1 VRFLNLYTSLF
12 GWRVRSGP
20 FRGMHYVH
28 ESICS
33 TIAPKVLGTYEI
45 ELRDWV
51 EKLIAH
57 PPSTLI
63 NIGAAEG
70 YYAVGLAMR
79 CPGLRVIAFETNARG
94 CELIAELAERNG
106 VADRVQIEA
115 TCTVETLGPHLTGE
129 SSPFLMVDIEGGEID
144 LLDPALLPALRH
156 CPMLI
161 ELHEDK
167 EPAADILRARFA
179 GSHTI
184 EEHWTR
190 PRTFQ
195 DLPMPLRLLGQLTK
209 SPRFLDALS
218 ENRPGPMRWFLCQP
232 R

>member
-1 VRFLNLYTSLF
+1 
-12 GWRVRSGP
+12 
-20 FRGMHYVH
+20 
-28 ESICS
+28 
-33 TIAPKVLGTYEI
+33 VLGTYEI

-57 PPSTLI
+57 PPSILI

-70 YYAVGLAMR
+70 YYAVGLALR
-79 CPGLRVIAFETNARG
+79 CPGLRVVAFETDARG
-94 CELIAELAERNG
+94 RELIAELAKRNG
-106 VADRVQIEA
+106 VTGRLQIEA
-115 TCTVETLGPHLTGE
+115 TCTVETLGHHLAGNPA
-129 SSPFLMVDIEGGEID
+129 PFLIVDIEGGEIA
-144 LLDPALLPALRH
+144 LLDPMQLPALRH

-161 ELHEDK
+161 ELHEDN
-167 EPAADILRARFA
+167 EPAAEILRERFA

-184 EEHWTR
+184 EECWTR
-190 PRTFQ
+190 SRTFQ
-195 DLPMPLRLLGQLTK
+195 DLPLPLRLLAQLTK